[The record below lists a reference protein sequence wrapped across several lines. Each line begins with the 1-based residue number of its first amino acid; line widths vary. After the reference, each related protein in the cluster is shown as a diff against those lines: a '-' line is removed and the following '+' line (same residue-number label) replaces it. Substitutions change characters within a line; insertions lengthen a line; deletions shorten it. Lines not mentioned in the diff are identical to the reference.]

1 MPSWDLEDRTIC
13 TRVLKSTLD
22 LIAAAKAEAHL
33 SPEERHGHR
42 HTVGDQLPE
51 CGPARPRRGDAKHL
65 LPGQLSNTLDD
76 LSSSR
81 HFPSRVRSHPKPKR
95 QAIAAD
101 RVRLMVVEGWL
112 ARAVTTRPDH
122 TAVETPTGSWS
133 YRELNDA
140 ARSGAASLARHG
152 AGPGA
157 RIGIELPGGLPF
169 AQALHACLLLGAVA
183 LPLDLRLS
191 AEERAQIA
199 AGCDLVVREP
209 LGKWSAAELP
219 RIAGTA
225 HELESPALIIHTSG
239 TTSAPRPVELTYG
252 NLLWSALGSAVAL
265 GRDPE
270 ERWLCA
276 LPLSHVGGLSILMRS
291 TIYATTAVLH
301 ERFETDRALHS
312 LMHED
317 ITLVSLVATTLS
329 RLLDAGLS
337 HPPRLRCAL
346 TGGGPVPPALIAR
359 ARRAGVPVSLT
370 YGLTESCSQA
380 TTTPL
385 PEAAPAISLAGGEEG
400 AEGADGEIDASAGPP
415 LFCTRLRIA
424 PDGEILLAGPTV
436 APGAPQEDGWLHT
449 GDLGSLDARGHLHVT
464 GRKADTIVSGG
475 ENVAPAEVE
484 AVLEA
489 HPLVLE
495 AAVIGRPDPEWGEA
509 VTAIVLPRPGAV
521 LEEAELRAHCLAA
534 LARYKVPKDFTLTE
548 EPLPRTRSGK
558 LLRRELP
565 RSQP

>member
-1 MPSWDLEDRTIC
+1 
-13 TRVLKSTLD
+13 
-22 LIAAAKAEAHL
+22 
-33 SPEERHGHR
+33 
-42 HTVGDQLPE
+42 
-51 CGPARPRRGDAKHL
+51 
-65 LPGQLSNTLDD
+65 
-76 LSSSR
+76 
-81 HFPSRVRSHPKPKR
+81 
-95 QAIAAD
+95 
-101 RVRLMVVEGWL
+101 MVVEGWL

-140 ARSGAASLARHG
+140 ARCGAAALARRG

-157 RIGIELPGGLPF
+157 RIGIELPSGLPF

-183 LPLDLRLS
+183 VPLDLRLGE
-191 AEERAQIA
+191 EERAQIA
-199 AGCDLVVREP
+199 AGCDVVVREP
-209 LGKWSAAELP
+209 LGKWSSAELP
-219 RIAGTA
+219 GIAGTA
-225 HELESPALIIHTSG
+225 HELQSVAVVIHTSG

-265 GRDPE
+265 GREPD

-291 TIYATTAVLH
+291 TIYATTALLH
-301 ERFETDRALHS
+301 ERFETDRVLHS
-312 LMHED
+312 LQHD
-317 ITLVSLVATTLS
+317 GVTLVSLVATTLA

-337 HPPRLRCAL
+337 NAPALRCAL

-359 ARRAGVPVSLT
+359 AHEAGVPVSLT
-370 YGLTESCSQA
+370 YGLTETCSQT

-385 PEAAPAISLAGGEEG
+385 AEAGPIELQGEQG
-400 AEGADGEIDASAGPP
+400 KTGTVDPSAGPP
-415 LFCTRLRIA
+415 LFCTRLQIA
-424 PDGEILLAGPTV
+424 SDGEILVAGPTV
-436 APGAPQEDGWLHT
+436 APAAPLQDGWLHT
-449 GDLGSLDARGHLHVT
+449 GDLGSLDERGRLHVT

-509 VTAIVLPRPGAV
+509 VTAIVVPRPGAGLAV
-521 LEEAELRAHCLAA
+521 GELREHCASA
-534 LARYKVPKDFTLTE
+534 LARFKVPKDFTLTE
-548 EPLPRTRSGK
+548 EPLPRTPSGK
-558 LLRRELP
+558 LLRREL
-565 RSQP
+565 S